1 MKSHLLLT
9 LIITFFVSSFTFSK
23 PLDTFFSE
31 ADMFLKKWVEN
42 GNINYGKLKENFNEI
57 EELNKQIAQADL
69 SNVSEDEKKAFYINA
84 YNLLVIYQITK
95 YYPIKSALDKSG
107 FFDKFNHKIAG
118 ETTTL
123 DRIEKKYLILKYHD
137 PRIHFAIACAAV
149 SCPKLAS
156 FAYKPNMLDTQ
167 LDTRTKLAMNKD
179 YVVKVSSKEKQ
190 VNLSKIFEWYAVDFG
205 GKESA
210 TLDFI
215 NKYRN
220 TKIPTEYDLNFMEY
234 NWNLNVIK

>member
-1 MKSHLLLT
+1 
-9 LIITFFVSSFTFSK
+9 
-23 PLDTFFSE
+23 
-31 ADMFLKKWVEN
+31 
-42 GNINYGKLKENFNEI
+42 NINYGKLKENFHEI
-57 EELNKQIAQADL
+57 EVLNKQIAQADL
-69 SNVSEDEKKAFYINA
+69 SNASEDEKKAFYINA

-107 FFDKFNHKIAG
+107 FFDKFNHKVAG

-149 SCPKLAS
+149 SCPQLAS
-156 FAYKPNMLDTQ
+156 FAYKPNTLDTQ

-179 YVVKVSSKEKQ
+179 YVVKVSSKEKE
-190 VNLSKIFEWYAVDFG
+190 VNISKIFEWYAVDFG

-215 NKYRN
+215 NQYRN
-220 TKIPTEYDLNFMEY
+220 TKIPAGYDLNFMEY

>member
-1 MKSHLLLT
+1 MKSHLLYS
-9 LIITFFVSSFTFSK
+9 LIIAIFLSSFAQAK
-23 PLDTFFSE
+23 PLDAFFSE

-42 GNINYGKLKENFNEI
+42 GNINYGKLKENFHEI
-57 EELNKQIAQADL
+57 EVLNKQIAQADL
-69 SNVSEDEKKAFYINA
+69 SNASEDEKKAFYINA

-107 FFDKFNHKIAG
+107 FFDKFNHKVAG

-149 SCPKLAS
+149 SCPQLAS
-156 FAYKPNMLDTQ
+156 FAYKPNTLDTQ

-179 YVVKVSSKEKQ
+179 YVVKVSSKEKE
-190 VNLSKIFEWYAVDFG
+190 VNISKIFEWYAVDFG

-215 NKYRN
+215 NQYRN
-220 TKIPTEYDLNFMEY
+220 TKIPAGYDLNFMEY